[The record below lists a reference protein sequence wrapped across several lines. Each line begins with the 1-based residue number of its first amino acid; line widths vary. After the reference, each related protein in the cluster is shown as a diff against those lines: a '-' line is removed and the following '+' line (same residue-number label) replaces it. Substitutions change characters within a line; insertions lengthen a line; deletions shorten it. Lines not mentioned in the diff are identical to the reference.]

1 MLEKQSEK
9 IVNILI
15 ENKNVEQE
23 QKEIIKYGIHALLTV
38 IVNTML
44 LVGIGII
51 LNMFLE
57 AIVLLIGFSCLRSY
71 SGGYHCKTETR
82 CLILSNS
89 IFIIILAVCMLMP
102 NDMKDIV
109 GIISM
114 CVGTILLLRF
124 APVDTKNKQLD
135 DAEYSVYKKRVRV
148 LLAMEL
154 GAILILKY
162 LQFSELAY
170 VLSLGIVVIGIM
182 VWIQKCKNCRK

>member
-15 ENKNVEQE
+15 KNKRIEQE

-44 LVGIGII
+44 LVCIGMI
-51 LNMFLE
+51 LNMFVE

-71 SGGYHCKTETR
+71 SGGYHCKTEIR
-82 CLILSNS
+82 CLIVSNS
-89 IFIIILAVCMLMP
+89 IFIIILAVCMLTP

-109 GIISM
+109 GIMSM
-114 CVGTILLLRF
+114 CVGAILLLRF
-124 APVDTKNKQLD
+124 APVDTENKQLD
-135 DAEYSVYKKRVRV
+135 DAEYSVYKKRARV

-170 VLSLGIVVIGIM
+170 VLSLAIIVIGIM